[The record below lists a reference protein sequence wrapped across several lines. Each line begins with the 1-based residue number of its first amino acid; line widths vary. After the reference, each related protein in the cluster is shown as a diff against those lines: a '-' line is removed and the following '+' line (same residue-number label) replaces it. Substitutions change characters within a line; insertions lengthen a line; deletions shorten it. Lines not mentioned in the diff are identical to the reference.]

1 MHMSVD
7 GTIYSGGEKMG
18 NNKHPFNTIQIKN
31 GRIVKLRKDGRIK
44 ADLGPYYANH
54 NKPVIIKKSGE

>member
-1 MHMSVD
+1 MSVA
-7 GTIYSGGEKMG
+7 GTIYNGGEKMG
-18 NNKHPFNTIQIKN
+18 KNKHPFNATQIKN

-54 NKPVIIKKSGE
+54 NKVKPKKVVQ

>member
-1 MHMSVD
+1 MSVA
-7 GTIYSGGEKMG
+7 GTIYNGGEKMG
-18 NNKHPFNTIQIKN
+18 NNKHPFNATQIKN

-54 NKPVIIKKSGE
+54 NKVKPKKVG

>member
-1 MHMSVD
+1 
-7 GTIYSGGEKMG
+7 MG
-18 NNKHPFNTIQIKN
+18 NNKHPFNTTQIKN

-54 NKPVIIKKSGE
+54 NKPVVRKVGN

>member
-1 MHMSVD
+1 
-7 GTIYSGGEKMG
+7 MG
-18 NNKHPFNTIQIKN
+18 NNKHPFNTTQIKD

-54 NKPVIIKKSGE
+54 NKVKPKRVG

>member
-1 MHMSVD
+1 MKERDLIV
-7 GTIYSGGEKMG
+7 G
-18 NNKHPFNTIQIKN
+18 NNKHPFNTTQIKN

-54 NKPVIIKKSGE
+54 NKPVVRKSGN

>member
-1 MHMSVD
+1 MSVV
-7 GTIYSGGEKMG
+7 GIKLNGGEKMG
-18 NNKHPFNTIQIKN
+18 NNKHPFNATQIKD

-54 NKPVIIKKSGE
+54 SKVKPKKVGQ